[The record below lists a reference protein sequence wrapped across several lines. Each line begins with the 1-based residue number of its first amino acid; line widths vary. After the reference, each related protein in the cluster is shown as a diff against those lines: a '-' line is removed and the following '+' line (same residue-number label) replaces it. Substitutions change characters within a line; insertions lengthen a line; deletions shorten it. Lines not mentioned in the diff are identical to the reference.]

1 MRILLDSNSNDP
13 NYLQIENAIR
23 SAICQGQLRPQEQL
37 PSIRQ
42 LAKQRQVA
50 IITVKRAYDDLEQA
64 GMIETRQGKGCFV
77 CSLDVQTVQEQAG
90 AQLIEEFQ
98 ATLDKGLKLGLTL
111 PQIQTLFDQ
120 AQKTVIQEKREKS

>member
-1 MRILLDSNSNDP
+1 MASKLSISKERTAELVKEFGKGEGDSGSP
-13 NYLQIENAIR
+13 EV
-23 SAICQGQLRPQEQL
+23 
-37 PSIRQ
+37 
-42 LAKQRQVA
+42 QVA

>member
-1 MRILLDSNSNDP
+1 MRIFLNSSSNDP
-13 NYLQIENAIR
+13 NYLQIENAFR
-23 SAICQGQLRPQEQL
+23 SAICQGQLRPQDQL

-42 LAKQRQVA
+42 LAKQLQVA

-77 CSLDVQTVQEQAG
+77 CPLDVQRVQEQAG

-120 AQKTVIQEKREKS
+120 AQKTVIQEKREKL

>member
-23 SAICQGQLRPQEQL
+23 SAICQGQLHPQQQL

-42 LAKQRQVA
+42 LAKQLQVA

-64 GMIETRQGKGCFV
+64 GLIETRQGKGCFV
-77 CSLDVQTVQEQAG
+77 CPMDLSDLYQQAG
-90 AQLIEEFQ
+90 SQLKQQFQ
-98 ATLDKGLKLGLTL
+98 TTLEQGLKLGMTVE
-111 PQIQTLFDQ
+111 QIRELFDQ
-120 AQKTVIQEKREKS
+120 ACLAVNSGKEE

>member
-13 NYLQIENAIR
+13 NYMQIENAIR

-42 LAKQRQVA
+42 LAKQLQVA

-77 CSLDVQTVQEQAG
+77 CPMDLSDLYQQAG
-90 AQLIEEFQ
+90 SQLKQQFQ
-98 ATLDKGLKLGLTL
+98 TTLEQGLKLGMTVE
-111 PQIQTLFDQ
+111 QIRDLFDQ
-120 AQKTVIQEKREKS
+120 ACLAVTSGKEE

>member
-23 SAICQGQLRPQEQL
+23 SAICQGQLHPQEQL

-42 LAKQRQVA
+42 LAKQLQVA

-64 GMIETRQGKGCFV
+64 GLIETRQGKGCFV
-77 CSLDVQTVQEQAG
+77 CPMDLSDLYQQAG
-90 AQLIEEFQ
+90 SQLKQQFQ
-98 ATLDKGLKLGLTL
+98 TTLEQGLRLGMTVE
-111 PQIQTLFDQ
+111 QIQELFDQ
-120 AQKTVIQEKREKS
+120 ACLTVISGKEE

>member
-1 MRILLDSNSNDP
+1 MRIFLNSSSNDP

-23 SAICQGQLRPQEQL
+23 SALCQGQLRPQDQL

-42 LAKQRQVA
+42 LAKQLQVA

-77 CSLDVQTVQEQAG
+77 CPLDVQQVQEQAG

-120 AQKTVIQEKREKS
+120 AQKTVIQEKREKL

>member
-42 LAKQRQVA
+42 LAKQLQ
-50 IITVKRAYDDLEQA
+50 

-120 AQKTVIQEKREKS
+120 AQKTVIQEKREKL

>member
-1 MRILLDSNSNDP
+1 MRIFLNSSSNDP

-23 SAICQGQLRPQEQL
+23 SAICQGQLRPQDQL

-42 LAKQRQVA
+42 LAKQLQVA

-77 CSLDVQTVQEQAG
+77 AEKSLEIIRRHLLDEAKSLMGQAIQKARKAGAAEEEICTLFQEQ
-90 AQLIEEFQ
+90 LRRTHHE
-98 ATLDKGLKLGLTL
+98 
-111 PQIQTLFDQ
+111 
-120 AQKTVIQEKREKS
+120 

>member
-23 SAICQGQLRPQEQL
+23 SAICQGQLHPQEQL

-42 LAKQRQVA
+42 LAKQLQVA

-64 GMIETRQGKGCFV
+64 GLIETRQGKGCFV
-77 CSLDVQTVQEQAG
+77 CPMDLSDLYQQAG
-90 AQLIEEFQ
+90 SQLKQQFQ
-98 ATLDKGLKLGLTL
+98 TTLEQGLKLGMTVE
-111 PQIQTLFDQ
+111 QIRELFDQ
-120 AQKTVIQEKREKS
+120 ACLAVNSGKEE

>member
-23 SAICQGQLRPQEQL
+23 SAICQGQLWPQEQL

-42 LAKQRQVA
+42 LAKQLQVA

-64 GMIETRQGKGCFV
+64 GLLSKEQRWRENGGRS
-77 CSLDVQTVQEQAG
+77 SL
-90 AQLIEEFQ
+90 LY
-98 ATLDKGLKLGLTL
+98 TLKV
-111 PQIQTLFDQ
+111 PP
-120 AQKTVIQEKREKS
+120 

>member
-23 SAICQGQLRPQEQL
+23 SAICQEQL

-42 LAKQRQVA
+42 LAKQLQVA

>member
-23 SAICQGQLRPQEQL
+23 SAICQGQLWPQEQL

-42 LAKQRQVA
+42 LAKQLQVA

-77 CSLDVQTVQEQAG
+77 CPLDVQRVQEQAG
-90 AQLIEEFQ
+90 TQLIEEFQ